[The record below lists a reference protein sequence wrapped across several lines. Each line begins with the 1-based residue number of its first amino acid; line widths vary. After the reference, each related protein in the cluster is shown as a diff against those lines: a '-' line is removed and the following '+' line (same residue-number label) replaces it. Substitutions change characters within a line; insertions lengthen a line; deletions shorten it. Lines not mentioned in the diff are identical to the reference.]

1 MPLAP
6 EQLKQL
12 DQLEAAR
19 HLVLADSAL
28 YSQIVQGILP
38 IVGAHAHLEFRR
50 WGAEFLAETFAS
62 PLLAPQQK
70 ESLSVVVLQTV
81 KELLEQAE
89 QDNSVVKALIQAAAS
104 IYPLIFR
111 YIISNTYDSSVWERM
126 VAIKMNILQR
136 WDTAAAGIQVCCI
149 KFVQRIVQVQT
160 SGVIADPRVGVP
172 NNCNAR
178 AMSSQLIVHQR
189 PDQNEI
195 SLSLVPR
202 DHPLI
207 PPSRLEPEAHGL
219 LDRLLNIFH
228 EDPSDAIT
236 VNATLN
242 CLGMTIRTRPNM
254 SSRII
259 SAILNF
265 NPLKRANSPL
275 NPTIKVQVKSMER
288 TTRGLLMNIVRRNE
302 NGPFVGKIK
311 QYVDRL
317 AQTRFDVFDEGNR
330 KRPLPNEPTDGL
342 DNAKRMRLGAE
353 LPERSDYPPLPP
365 GPVSFAQLFTLTD
378 DRGLTSFD
386 VTQLP
391 IDLVVKIT
399 LPVLHR
405 IEQPLLDEAIKGV
418 RARYLSLRE
427 AQPVQSQPTVLGDD
441 EDDYEPNF
449 EPNDEY
455 GINNTN
461 KMTVEHSAVIP
472 HDIALGPFKLR
483 QPPPLTPEEISAVG
497 KTTINRVFGVMNVLE
512 APSTIKKQ
520 RTGINRLAGS
530 NYDRE
535 AWITVITRLA
545 TRAPGLFDYDGA
557 DYENDDSKV
566 ALTKRPSPPSLSDY
580 IRDTLWKYVIEDF
593 RSRISVAI
601 SWLNEEW
608 FNDRIQA
615 QAFLEVSEDK
625 SRPTKHYEKWTL
637 KLLDSIVP
645 FLDAKDKVLI
655 RFLSEIPEIS
665 RNVIDRVKGLAKDP
679 ERITLAV
686 NALHYLILVRPPVRD
701 LCIDAIEELWRKYD
715 DSKGPA
721 TKILSKWRP
730 EVLAIGSGS
739 TTVRSSASITKS
751 PTPADSKSQVP
762 SSSLD
767 SKAIPPNSDAVA
779 AAG

>member
-1 MPLAP
+1 M
-6 EQLKQL
+6 
-12 DQLEAAR
+12 
-19 HLVLADSAL
+19 
-28 YSQIVQGILP
+28 
-38 IVGAHAHLEFRR
+38 
-50 WGAEFLAETFAS
+50 
-62 PLLAPQQK
+62 
-70 ESLSVVVLQTV
+70 
-81 KELLEQAE
+81 
-89 QDNSVVKALIQAAAS
+89 
-104 IYPLIFR
+104 
-111 YIISNTYDSSVWERM
+111 
-126 VAIKMNILQR
+126 
-136 WDTAAAGIQVCCI
+136 
-149 KFVQRIVQVQT
+149 
-160 SGVIADPRVGVP
+160 
-172 NNCNAR
+172 
-178 AMSSQLIVHQR
+178 
-189 PDQNEI
+189 
-195 SLSLVPR
+195 
-202 DHPLI
+202 
-207 PPSRLEPEAHGL
+207 
-219 LDRLLNIFH
+219 
-228 EDPSDAIT
+228 
-236 VNATLN
+236 
-242 CLGMTIRTRPNM
+242 
-254 SSRII
+254 
-259 SAILNF
+259 
-265 NPLKRANSPL
+265 
-275 NPTIKVQVKSMER
+275 
-288 TTRGLLMNIVRRNE
+288 
-302 NGPFVGKIK
+302 
-311 QYVDRL
+311 
-317 AQTRFDVFDEGNR
+317 FDEGNR

-686 NALHYLILVRPPVRD
+686 NAL
-701 LCIDAIEELWRKYD
+701 
-715 DSKGPA
+715 
-721 TKILSKWRP
+721 
-730 EVLAIGSGS
+730 
-739 TTVRSSASITKS
+739 
-751 PTPADSKSQVP
+751 Q
-762 SSSLD
+762 
-767 SKAIPPNSDAVA
+767 
-779 AAG
+779 